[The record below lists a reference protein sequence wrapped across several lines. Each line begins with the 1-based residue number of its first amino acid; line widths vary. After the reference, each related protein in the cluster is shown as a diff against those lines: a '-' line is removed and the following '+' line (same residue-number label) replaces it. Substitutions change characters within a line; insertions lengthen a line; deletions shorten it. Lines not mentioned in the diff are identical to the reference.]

1 MRAQRQ
7 AADMARRK
15 AAKKSGE
22 PVGLPDDEDGTGRRP
37 RRVLLGLVAMAVVA
51 LGVLGVYTV
60 VSPGTEEAS
69 GSSAAQTSAPGAA
82 RSTAVLPPLQTE
94 ELEIDIAPET
104 QAAPVAPVQAPV
116 TVLNATDINGLAGR
130 VSETI
135 KAAGWETSGV
145 GTYLA
150 DDVAASTVFY
160 TEGDEI
166 QRQAAETLKAQF
178 PQLQTT
184 AVRSFEVPADVAAPG
199 IVVVLAADWQ

>member
-22 PVGLPDDEDGTGRRP
+22 PVGLEEEDSPVRRP
-37 RRVLLGLVAMAVVA
+37 RRVLMGLVAMAVVA

-69 GSSAAQTSAPGAA
+69 GSATTRTSASAASP
-82 RSTAVLPPLQTE
+82 TAVLPPL
-94 ELEIDIAPET
+94 ET
-104 QAAPVAPVQAPV
+104 GDLQVEVPQEVAPATPVLAPV
-116 TVLNATDINGLAGR
+116 TVLNATDINGLAAR
-130 VSETI
+130 VSEDI

-150 DDVAASTVFY
+150 DDVAATTVFY
-160 TEGDEI
+160 TEGDDT
-166 QRQAAETLKAQF
+166 QRQAAESLKAQF